1 MTPPLTTR
9 RGSKTLPS
17 PASSPNLMATAE
29 GLPEITVQE
38 VAAAPSPVSAS
49 ENLVQQLPVIKTWVP
64 KSESLF
70 AELLDSRSPQIYRRN
85 DASKTSNTLHPG
97 NIKGSRSSWPGS
109 SDDQDEPTELHEAKS
124 DNLYDPKIQFK
135 KSPGLFRKCT
145 SFDLERSKPFPA
157 RSLVKSPQMLRKSTS
172 TEDHK
177 AKDNDSITDSP
188 KSDRKEHLTESGMKG
203 SVLMASHKELD
214 EESFDSHLEWP
225 VCSSV
230 SSTVPN
236 VGEVVNVLSK
246 IETVDHHPK
255 SFSPQVA
262 TQKPL
267 HEMLGLPKGET
278 DVAFTLDP
286 LPLDDSFSDDISSPP
301 SEDSYSQSSA
311 QSGKKSES
319 GSFKKSGKSQT
330 GSVSSKSSG
339 KDQKHVSKSHSGPIM
354 GKAGLKP
361 VKKEGFFSSSGSP
374 KTSAVR
380 SALMT
385 SAARLKAIG
394 RKSPVTLLSYRTDS
408 IEVGESDRKIKKDR
422 PSSEP
427 IMKTDGKKEQ
437 KVPSTPEVKPIH
449 QHHKTEP
456 KTESKVEKDETGPE
470 EKGASINHDKPAVR
484 PKTPTQK
491 TIHSITVTGP
501 DRSKHPAAKPKTS
514 TPKLAPRTCVSPQPV
529 TLSVQGMR
537 RSSTPRSTITIVPG
551 SGPSIP
557 RGASPAEMGTKIKPN
572 EKVTVVLKTSRAT
585 SRSPVPSSVS
595 EKGSP
600 EKIKKVNIIGKA
612 FGGTKSEVTKT
623 ISRQRKKNGESKS
636 KSNGEGSSNVAK
648 KLEKEDSFSSL
659 HSVSS
664 QKSDSSK
671 KKKSSKK

>member
-1 MTPPLTTR
+1 MTPPLTAR
-9 RGSKTLPS
+9 RGSRSLPS

-38 VAAAPSPVSAS
+38 VAATPSPVSAS

-70 AELLDSRSPQIYRRN
+70 AELLDSRSPQIYRRT
-85 DASKTSNTLHPG
+85 DTSKTSNSLHPG
-97 NIKGSRSSWPGS
+97 HIKGSRSSWPGS
-109 SDDQDEPTELHEAKS
+109 SDDHDEPQELHEAKS
-124 DNLYDPKIQFK
+124 DNIYDPKIQIK

-157 RSLVKSPQMLRKSTS
+157 RSLSKSPQMLRKGTS
-172 TEDHK
+172 IEEHK
-177 AKDNDSITDSP
+177 AKDNDSVTDSP
-188 KSDRKEHLTESGMKG
+188 KSDRKVSEFGSSGR
-203 SVLMASHKELD
+203 VLMASHKEFE
-214 EESFDSHLEWP
+214 EESFDDHLEWP

-267 HEMLGLPKGET
+267 HEILGLSKGES

-286 LPLDDSFSDDISSPP
+286 LPLDDSFTDDVYSPP
-301 SEDSYSQSSA
+301 SEDSSSQTSA

-319 GSFKKSGKSQT
+319 SSSRRSGMSQT
-330 GSVSSKSSG
+330 GSVGGKSAG

-361 VKKEGFFSSSGSP
+361 VKKEGFFSSTGSP

-408 IEVGESDRKIKKDR
+408 ITVGENDRKIKKDR

-427 IMKTDGKKEQ
+427 IMKMNHKKEQ
-437 KVPSTPEVKPIH
+437 KVPSTPEAIPVHP
-449 QHHKTEP
+449 HHKTGH
-456 KTESKVEKDETGPE
+456 KANKQETGPE
-470 EKGASINHDKPAVR
+470 EQAAALTPDKPVVR

-491 TIHSITVTGP
+491 TVHAVTVTVP
-501 DRSKHPAAKPKTS
+501 DKGIQSAVKPKTS
-514 TPKLAPRTCVSPQPV
+514 TPKLAPRTCISPQPV

-551 SGPSIP
+551 SGPSVP
-557 RGASPAEMGTKIKPN
+557 RGASPADMGTKIKPN
-572 EKVTVVLKTSRAT
+572 EKVTVVLKTSRAA
-585 SRSPVPSSVS
+585 SRSPVPTTTVS
-595 EKGSP
+595 DKQSTEKV
-600 EKIKKVNIIGKA
+600 KKVNIIGKA
-612 FGGTKSEVTKT
+612 FGGTKAEITKT
-623 ISRQRKKNGESKS
+623 VSRQRKKNGEAKS
-636 KSNGEGSSNVAK
+636 KTHGEGPNGA
-648 KLEKEDSFSSL
+648 KLEKKDSFSSV
-659 HSVSS
+659 HSESS